1 MALQAPR
8 LDDRAFNDLIAEAR
22 AKIPLYCP
30 EWTDH
35 NLSDPGITILELFA
49 WMSDIILYRLNRVPD
64 KNFIRFMEVMGI
76 RLEGAESARSPVTFW
91 LSAPQLN
98 TITIP
103 TGTEVATVRTETEA
117 SIVFSVDRDA
127 DILVPV
133 LAHVLTSSPA
143 AEGRSFI
150 NHNVTNITNGQTPI
164 AAFASTPPQTDDA
177 FYIGFEQDL
186 SNHILGLELE
196 VERAEG
202 AGIDPNNP
210 PYVFEVLGR
219 EANQNWVQVEVDR
232 DTTLGFNTNG
242 VVRLFLPP
250 MRRAPRNDINAF
262 WLRVKIDLQKN
273 PPPPNYG
280 VSPTIKRLRVSSWGI
295 TADTTNITR
304 IPNEVI
310 GRSDGAPGQ
319 FFYLVH
325 TPVATRSGNEYIMA
339 RLEDGREERWYEVT
353 DFASSGPNDR
363 HYTLDSQTG
372 EIRFG
377 PVLPQRD
384 GTIRRYGAI
393 PELSAGLIMTSY
405 RYGGGI
411 IGNVAASTLRVLKT
425 SIPYIDR
432 VMNRRPAAG
441 GLNAEDLET
450 CKHRVPAY
458 LRSLGR
464 AVTAADF
471 EYLAREA
478 APGQIGR
485 VHCLQPPLT
494 ARGEIKVLLIPSIPR
509 LEGFIAPESL
519 NLSEEVRQT
528 IHSYLDERRLIS
540 TQLEV
545 ITPAYQWV
553 ETEVRIRASRHFEFE
568 KVRRDVEMTL
578 FQFLNPL
585 SGGQDG
591 TGWPFGRDLFVADVM
606 SVLLKLN
613 GVEFVRSVKL
623 FPVSYDNGEYI
634 RGAEV
639 EEVPIVSH
647 GVIVSY
653 RHTVKPD

>member
-8 LDDRAFNDLIAEAR
+8 LDDRAFSDLVTEAR
-22 AKIPLYCP
+22 SKIALYCP

-49 WMSDIILYRLNRVPD
+49 WMTDIILYRLNRVPD

-76 RLEGAESARSPVTFW
+76 RLEGAESARAAVTFW
-91 LSAPQLN
+91 LSAPQPN
-98 TITIP
+98 SVIIP
-103 TGTEVATVRTETEA
+103 SGTEVATVRTETEA
-117 SIVFSVDRDA
+117 AIIFSVDRDA
-127 DILVPV
+127 EILVPM

-150 NHNVTNITNGQTPI
+150 THSATNIMNAQTPI

-186 SNHILGLELE
+186 SNHILGIELE

-202 AGIDPNNP
+202 AGIDPTNP
-210 PYVFEVLGR
+210 PYLFEVLGR

-232 DTTLGFNTNG
+232 DTTLGLNTNG

-262 WLRVKIDLQKN
+262 WLRVRIDLSKN
-273 PPPPNYG
+273 PPNYG
-280 VSPTIKRLRVSSWGI
+280 VSPTLRRMRVSSWGI
-295 TADTTNITR
+295 STDTTNITR

-310 GRSDGAPGQ
+310 GRSDGTVGQ
-319 FFYLVH
+319 ILYLVH
-325 TPVATRSGNEYIMA
+325 TPIATRTGNEYIMA

-353 DFASSGPNDR
+353 DFASSGPSDR
-363 HYTLDSQTG
+363 HYTLDNQIG

-377 PVLPQRD
+377 PALPQRD
-384 GTIRRYGAI
+384 GTIRRYGSI
-393 PELSAGLIMTSY
+393 PEQGAGLIMTSY

-411 IGNVAASTLRVLKT
+411 VGNVAANTLRVLKT
-425 SIPYIDR
+425 SVPYIDR
-432 VMNRRPAAG
+432 VANRRPAAG
-441 GLNAEDLET
+441 GLNAEDLEA
-450 CKHRVPAY
+450 CKQRVPAY

-464 AVTAADF
+464 AVTAQDF

-478 APGQIGR
+478 APGEIGR

-494 ARGEIKVLLIPSIPR
+494 ARGEIKVLLIPSISR

-519 NLSEEVRQT
+519 NLKEDVRQT
-528 IHSYLDERRLIS
+528 IQNYLDERRLLS
-540 TQLEV
+540 TQLDV
-545 ITPAYQWV
+545 IVPAYQWV
-553 ETEVRIRASRHFEFE
+553 ETEVRIRGSRYFEFE
-568 KVRRDVEMTL
+568 KVRRNVEMAL

-585 SGGQDG
+585 SGGQEG

-606 SVLLKLN
+606 SVLLKVD

-623 FPVSYDNGEYI
+623 FPVSYDNGEFI

-639 EEVPIVSH
+639 EEIPIVSH